1 MEVPRLGIESEPHRF
16 GNAGSFYPAAL
27 GRVSN
32 PSQATAVVSLTHC
45 ATAGTREI
53 DLLMLKF

>member
-45 ATAGTREI
+45 ATAGT
-53 DLLMLKF
+53 